1 MVKTVKEC
9 LELYSRLSTTR
20 TNWESLWIDTAK
32 YFSPSKEGITEIET
46 YKGQRKGQH
55 LHTSFGIKAV
65 DEFASGMHNL
75 LCDPTRK
82 WFNFTVKDDDMME
95 EQEVKEYLD
104 IVTETILSE
113 LTADGSN
120 FNEKMLEVFRDIAV
134 FGTSGLYSYLSEDED
149 YLRFKVH
156 GIKELFLANDDD
168 GKTDIM
174 IRSFR
179 LTSRQIINK
188 WEKKQGATIPKAIQ
202 LKHEKDPFAEHEI
215 IQVVYKNPNY
225 IEGFGFEWLSKFIA
239 VDAKEMIDQ
248 EGFISFPVAIFQWNQ
263 VDSLNEVYS
272 RSQAQKALTDIKK
285 LNTIEKQKI
294 IANEKNLNP
303 PKSLPTNYF
312 GNRTL
317 DLRAGALNYF
327 NANAM
332 HNERAVQDLVNI
344 NPTALAH
351 TVEDIEKLESEI
363 REMFFHEHLRVLRDP
378 RATATQVLTL
388 QEQGLRLMSPFSGTL
403 QTTGLRPLLMR
414 VFKLLE
420 AKEILPERPE
430 ALIDQDLLITFDNSA
445 ERISE
450 KSQLQDLDNFMQRMS
465 IPAEVKPE
473 ILDNI
478 DFDEITKQLAKV
490 TNIKK
495 DIIKEDD
502 EVDEIREQRAE
513 QQAQEQQ
520 MVNSERVI
528 DSVAKVQGMEDT
540 NAII

>member
-20 TNWESLWIDTAK
+20 TNWTSLWSDTAK
-32 YFSPSKEGITEIET
+32 YFAPSKEGITEIET

-65 DEFASGMHNL
+65 DEFASALHGL
-75 LCDPTRK
+75 LCDPSRK
-82 WFNFTVKDDDMME
+82 WFNFTIKDDQLLE
-95 EQEVKEYLD
+95 EEEVKEYLD
-104 IVTETILSE
+104 TVTETILSE

-120 FNEKMLEVFRDIAV
+120 FNEKMLEVLRDIAV

-188 WEKKQGATIPKAIQ
+188 WEKKQGARIPKAIQ

-215 IQVVYKNPNY
+215 IQVVYKNPAY

-239 VDAKEMIDQ
+239 VEAKEMIDQ

-272 RSQAQKALTDIKK
+272 RSQAQKALTDMKK

-363 REMFFHEHLRVLRDP
+363 REMFFHEHLKVMRDP
-378 RATATQVLTL
+378 RSTATQVLAL

-420 AKEILPERPE
+420 AKEVLPERPE

-450 KSQLQDLDNFMQRMS
+450 KSQLQDLDDFIQRMS
-465 IPAEVKPE
+465 IPAEIRPE

-478 DFDEITKQLAKV
+478 DFDEVAKQLAKV

-495 DIIKEDD
+495 DIIVEDD
-502 EVDEIREQRAE
+502 KVAEIREQRAE

-528 DSVAKVQGMEDT
+528 DSVAKVQGMENT